1 MLDPRKPIPR
11 KEEGMTRQLD
21 AGDMLPEYI
30 VNTVDGRTLKVPQD
44 LSGEYSVILF
54 YRGSW

>member
-1 MLDPRKPIPR
+1 
-11 KEEGMTRQLD
+11 MTRQLD
-21 AGDMLPEYI
+21 AGDMFPEYI

>member
-1 MLDPRKPIPR
+1 
-11 KEEGMTRQLD
+11 MTRQLD
-21 AGDMLPEYI
+21 ASDMFPEYI

>member
-1 MLDPRKPIPR
+1 
-11 KEEGMTRQLD
+11 MTRQLD
-21 AGDMLPEYI
+21 AGDMFPEYI

-44 LSGEYSVILF
+44 LSGEYSVIIF